1 MSKIVEATPENAVL
15 SWSCLFLAS
24 LEERMGKGEDVESS
38 GISGSWRRA
47 TVGWL
52 ARLESFCPFTLPK
65 MQTSKSKQRGIYA
78 SGSEGS
84 EGRGRVA
91 GPLHVEATPEE
102 YMDTIEKLMVG
113 MTFSDGNAAISPRC
127 WMKDRVLHG
136 SWWAWSGCDRHVCY
150 CRLAARTVALLC
162 GQFRNRWVYTAG
174 RATCLRPFFISHQY
188 PKLLCM
194 FRARWLCAASRSC
207 LQ

>member
-1 MSKIVEATPENAVL
+1 M
-15 SWSCLFLAS
+15 
-24 LEERMGKGEDVESS
+24 
-38 GISGSWRRA
+38 
-47 TVGWL
+47 GWL

-84 EGRGRVA
+84 EGSKGRGRVE

-127 WMKDRVLHG
+127 WMKDRVLCR
-136 SWWAWSGCDRHVCY
+136 SWWAMVGCDRHACC
-150 CRLAARTVALLC
+150 CRLATRTVALLC
-162 GQFRNRWVYTAG
+162 GQFRNRWVCTAG
-174 RATCLRPFFISHQY
+174 RATCLHIFARIISHQY
-188 PKLLCM
+188 PKLLCW
-194 FRARWLCAASRSC
+194 FPARWLCAASRSC